1 MQWENNNVYKPTY
14 IYSVK
19 FNKSKDN
26 KYLAVSGVNKPLFS
40 VFNMNTF
47 KYEQG
52 LKEYNRPTPILG
64 SDESYS
70 PCFTTDFVRINN
82 NKELF
87 CCGCGDGGTRVYN
100 FNIKT

>member
-1 MQWENNNVYKPTY
+1 MC
-14 IYSVK
+14 
-19 FNKSKDN
+19 
-26 KYLAVSGVNKPLFS
+26 SG
-40 VFNMNTF
+40 

-52 LKEYNRPTPILG
+52 LKENNRPTPILG

-87 CCGCGDGGTRVYN
+87 CYGCGDGGTRVYN